1 MVDQVQRETQCATVY
16 DTSVSSVIH
25 FSNNSYIKCKQN
37 IQGWIP
43 IWIPKGWKNL
53 ADLTNFKI

>member
-16 DTSVSSVIH
+16 DTSVSPVIH

-37 IQGWIP
+37 IQG
-43 IWIPKGWKNL
+43 
-53 ADLTNFKI
+53 